1 MSAETHSTAYRYFQL
16 VVIIMAAGAIYP
28 LLYLRQ
34 NFEVSILESFDITI
48 TELSQCYAMLGVLF
62 VLTYV
67 PSGWLADKA
76 SPRLLVAFSLA
87 GTGLLGFWFSTMPSF
102 TELKIIFAG
111 WGIAT
116 GLTFWSAHIKI
127 VALLAHRDE
136 QGRFFGFLDGGR
148 GLFEAILATIAVA
161 LFAYMLQ
168 TRQETTE
175 EALRLVIYLYVA
187 VLLVMCPL
195 VYLVLDDHRS
205 DASAGEGDQH
215 SGNFKADLKQVFSK
229 VEIWLCAICIVCG
242 YQLFWATYSFS
253 AYLQQTFGLTAVAV
267 GSITVAKLW
276 MRPIGA
282 AAAGIAGDLLDRE
295 RVLGV
300 LLVLAS
306 FSLLGMA
313 FLPSSAASLL
323 MLGMVLLV
331 GILTYAVRGIYWAT
345 LDSCEV
351 PDRIKGLAIGV
362 ISLVGYSPDIYL
374 PLLNAALLERFP
386 GREGYVIYFV
396 GLSLMGFV
404 GAFAARQLRKRVRQ
418 NAST

>member
-1 MSAETHSTAYRYFQL
+1 MSAESHPTAYRYFQL
-16 VVIIMAAGAIYP
+16 AVIIMAAGAIYP

-34 NFEVSILESFDITI
+34 NFEVSILESFGITLA
-48 TELSQCYAMLGVLF
+48 ELSQCYAMLGVLF

-67 PSGWLADKA
+67 PSGWLADKV
-76 SPRLLVAFSLA
+76 SPRLLVALSLA
-87 GTGLLGFWFSTMPSF
+87 GTGLLGAWFSTIPAL
-102 TELKIIFAG
+102 TALKIIFAG

-116 GLTFWSAHIKI
+116 GLTFWSAHIKV

-161 LFAYMLQ
+161 VFAHALQ
-168 TRQETTE
+168 TQQETTQ
-175 EALRLVIYLYVA
+175 EALRQVIYLYVG
-187 VLLVMCPL
+187 VLFALCPL
-195 VYLVLDDHRS
+195 VYLVLDDHRP
-205 DASAGEGDQH
+205 DATVYNSEQRET
-215 SGNFKADLKQVFSK
+215 NFAQDLKQVLSK
-229 VEIWLCAICIVCG
+229 SEIWLCAICIVCG

-253 AYLQQTFGLTAVAV
+253 AYLQQTFGLTAIAV

-313 FLPSSAASLL
+313 FLPASAASML
-323 MLGMVLLV
+323 MLGMVLFV

-374 PLLNAALLERFP
+374 PLLNAELLERFP

-396 GLSLMGFV
+396 GLSIMGFV
-404 GAFAARQLRKRVRQ
+404 GAFAAWLLRRRVRA
-418 NAST
+418 NTAL

>member
-1 MSAETHSTAYRYFQL
+1 
-16 VVIIMAAGAIYP
+16 
-28 LLYLRQ
+28 
-34 NFEVSILESFDITI
+34 
-48 TELSQCYAMLGVLF
+48 
-62 VLTYV
+62 
-67 PSGWLADKA
+67 
-76 SPRLLVAFSLA
+76 
-87 GTGLLGFWFSTMPSF
+87 
-102 TELKIIFAG
+102 
-111 WGIAT
+111 
-116 GLTFWSAHIKI
+116 
-127 VALLAHRDE
+127 
-136 QGRFFGFLDGGR
+136 
-148 GLFEAILATIAVA
+148 
-161 LFAYMLQ
+161 
-168 TRQETTE
+168 
-175 EALRLVIYLYVA
+175 
-187 VLLVMCPL
+187 
-195 VYLVLDDHRS
+195 
-205 DASAGEGDQH
+205 
-215 SGNFKADLKQVFSK
+215 
-229 VEIWLCAICIVCG
+229 
-242 YQLFWATYSFS
+242 
-253 AYLQQTFGLTAVAV
+253 
-267 GSITVAKLW
+267 

>member
-1 MSAETHSTAYRYFQL
+1 MSAETHTTARRYFQL
-16 VVIIMAAGAIYP
+16 VVIIMAAGAVYP

-34 NFEVSILESFDITI
+34 NFEVSILESFGITL
-48 TELSQCYAMLGVLF
+48 TELSQCYAMLGVIF

-67 PSGWLADKA
+67 PSGWLADKV
-76 SPRLLVAFSLA
+76 SPRLLVTFSLA
-87 GTGLLGFWFSTMPSF
+87 GTGLLGLWFSTMPSF
-102 TELKIIFAG
+102 AALTIIFAG
-111 WGIAT
+111 WGVAT
-116 GLTFWSAHIKI
+116 GLTFWSAHIKV
-127 VALLAHRDE
+127 VALLAKKDE

-161 LFAYMLQ
+161 LFAYALETQ
-168 TRQETTE
+168 QETTA
-175 EALRLVIYLYVA
+175 EALRQVIYLYVT
-187 VLLVMCPL
+187 VLLVLCPL
-195 VYLVLDDHRS
+195 VYLVLDDHRPPS
-205 DASAGEGDQH
+205 ADAPEREGSFLQ
-215 SGNFKADLKQVFSK
+215 DLKLVLGRA
-229 VEIWLCAICIVCG
+229 EIWLCAACIICG

-282 AAAGIAGDLLDRE
+282 AAAGFAGDFFDRE
-295 RVLGV
+295 LVLGG

-313 FLPSSAASLL
+313 FLPSTAGSIL
-323 MLGMVLLV
+323 MLAMVLLV

-345 LDSCEV
+345 LDSCQV
-351 PDRIKGLAIGV
+351 PNRIKGLAIGV

-374 PLLNAALLERFP
+374 PLINAALLEKYP

-396 GLSLMGFV
+396 GLSVMGFF
-404 GAFAARQLRKRVRQ
+404 GAVAAWQLRRRVRLQ
-418 NAST
+418 S